1 MPVFETEMRPSF
13 GETLIETETPSVLSF
28 KDPMIIRILRTL
40 AERKYLGAVDAERI
54 QLCLDEAIKN
64 AMLHGNKYHQDKLVG
79 YHLYADG
86 DKWGLVISD
95 QGSGMTPEKIPQQ
108 LEVED
113 DLRESGYG
121 VMLMDQMLDEV
132 VYMGGGNHLLMVKKR
147 SDQALADPAELIAVE
162 VMSEE
167 EMDKVGVGYIEPAGD
182 ASMASMDFD
191 LDADWATPPPVV
203 EKEAVPEFEVGITGA
218 TLLSETATL
227 RVHEKNG
234 LRIAELLTRQISD
247 YNLDLVRPA
256 IVAAAEGQEV
266 IILDLGHVS
275 YASSVVLGAF
285 VNIYKELKGRGAQ
298 LRISSMTPTI
308 AEVFKITHLDRL
320 LPNYPNADAAI
331 IGDVV

>member
-1 MPVFETEMRPSF
+1 MPVFETEMRPNF
-13 GETLIETETPSVLSF
+13 GDSLIETATPSVLSY

-40 AERKYLGAVDAERI
+40 AELKYLGAMDTERI

-64 AMLHGNKYHQDKLVG
+64 AMLHGNKYHPDKKVG
-79 YHLYADG
+79 YHLYADE

-95 QGSGMTPEKIPQQ
+95 EGEGMNPGKIPEQ

-132 VYMGGGNHLLMVKKR
+132 VYMGHGNHLLMVKKR
-147 SDQALADPAELIAVE
+147 SDQALADPAQLVAVE

-167 EMDKVGVGYIEPAGD
+167 EMDNVGVGYIEPEGD
-182 ASMASMDFD
+182 GSMASMDFD
-191 LDADWATPPPVV
+191 MDADWETPPPVV
-203 EKEAVPEFEVGITGA
+203 EKVVVPEFEIGIKDA
-218 TLLSETATL
+218 TLLSETSTL

-247 YNLDLVRPA
+247 HNLALVRPA

-308 AEVFKITHLDRL
+308 AEVFKITHLDKL

-331 IGDVV
+331 VGDVE

>member
-1 MPVFETEMRPSF
+1 MPVFESEMRPSF
-13 GETLIETETPSVLSF
+13 GESLIEADTPSELAF

-40 AERKYLGAVDAERI
+40 AERKYLGAMDAERI

-64 AMLHGNKYHQDKLVG
+64 AMLHGNKYHPDRLVG

-86 DKWGLVISD
+86 DRWGLVISD
-95 QGSGMTPEKIPQQ
+95 EGEGMSPKKIPQQ

-121 VMLMDQMLDEV
+121 IMIMDQMLDEV
-132 VYMGGGNHLLMVKKR
+132 VYMGAGNHLLMVKKR
-147 SDQALADPAELIAVE
+147 SEQALADPATLVAVD

-167 EMDKVGVGYIEPAGD
+167 EMDDVGAGYIEPEAG
-182 ASMASMDFD
+182 AMASMDFD
-191 LDADWATPPPVV
+191 MDADWDTPAPAI
-203 EKEAVPEFEVGITGA
+203 EKEVEPEFEVGIKDA
-218 TLLSETATL
+218 TLLSETGTL

-234 LRIAELLTRQISD
+234 MRIAELLTRQISD
-247 YNLDLVRPA
+247 HNLDLVRPA
-256 IVAAAEGQEV
+256 IIEAAEGQEV

-285 VNIYKELKGRGAQ
+285 VNIYKELKARGAQ

-308 AEVFKITHLDRL
+308 AEVFKITHLDKL
-320 LPNYPNADAAI
+320 LPNFPNADAAI
-331 IGDVV
+331 VGEEE